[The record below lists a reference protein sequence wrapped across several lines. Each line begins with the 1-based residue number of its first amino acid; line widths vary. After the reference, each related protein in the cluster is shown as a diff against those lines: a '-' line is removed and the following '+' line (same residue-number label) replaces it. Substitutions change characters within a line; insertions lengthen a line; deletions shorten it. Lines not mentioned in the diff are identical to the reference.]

1 MAIAPIQDRLRQL
14 GLTAMA
20 AEWTSQQTQP
30 DVTALPFEERFGLL
44 VEAEW
49 AARDQRGIQRRLHA
63 AHLRVTATP
72 EDLDWQTP
80 RGLPRPTVQQL
91 WRRQGVADHQ
101 TVLVTGPTG
110 VGKTYLLCALGHAAC
125 RRRYHVTDLRV
136 PRLLGEAAVAKTT
149 GQWLPWLQRLRR
161 WDLLLLD
168 DWGLSPFTVEESH
181 DLFEVLD
188 DRYQGRATAIAG
200 QVPVTQWPSLFP
212 DATVGEAILD
222 RLVHQAIRLPL
233 TGESM
238 RKVLATAGQS
248 GTTDPTPTG

>member
-20 AEWTSQQTQP
+20 AEWTSQQTPP

-91 WRRQGVADHQ
+91 WRSQWVADHQ